1 MAILLSTDDK
11 VPHRKYIL
19 GTTPVVIGRH
29 PECEVHVDDGSVSR
43 RHARIV
49 YADGNYFVEDMESR
63 NGTFLNDQQVMQRTK
78 LYDDSEIRVCDTI
91 LVFRLNDQ
99 ATATARPTA
108 KTAGR
113 DLNLTQ
119 HSSILLAD
127 DIDSSHSQVKSRI
140 EAPSHHSQ
148 GLNRVSAEN
157 KLAALTKITYA
168 LSETVERDEVLNR
181 ILDFLFDLFVEA
193 DRGFIILK
201 TDDGRLQPLGFK
213 TRRSGDDEQVR
224 ISRTIVNQVM
234 ESKTA
239 IISSDAAADD
249 RFEMA
254 QSIVDF
260 KVRIRS
266 IMCAPL
272 INSQDVSIG
281 VIQLDTLK
289 QSVAFKEEDLE
300 TLVTVALQASLAI
313 QKADLFEDVK
323 KSADLRMDLSLA
335 HELQQRFLPQRNP
348 ALPEYQFFS
357 YYQPMQQVGGDYYDY
372 LPLGNNQLAII
383 AADVVGHGIAA
394 ALLMAKV
401 SADSRFAL
409 ATSQT
414 AVEAIEKMNNSLSDL
429 NIDRFVTLCLGLLN
443 TETHRLTIVNAG
455 HMPPIL
461 RKADGQISQL
471 AVEEAGLPLGI
482 MEDYPYES
490 VEIQLE
496 PGDLLVMYTDGINEA
511 MNADGEQW
519 TTDAMIQEIKT
530 SQVKTAVSL
539 GEHLREALSRHI
551 GREAP
556 IDDQCLITVGRLAK

>member
-1 MAILLSTDDK
+1 MAILLSTDDS
-11 VPHRKYIL
+11 VPHRRYIL
-19 GTTPVVIGRH
+19 GGNPVLIGRH
-29 PECEVHVDDGSVSR
+29 PECDVLVDDGSISR
-43 RHARIV
+43 KHAKIS
-49 YADGNYFVEDMESR
+49 YADGNYYIEDLDSR

-78 LYDDSEIRVCDTI
+78 LYDDSEIRVCDTV

-99 ATATARPTA
+99 ATSSARPSA
-108 KTAGR
+108 PVIR
-113 DLNLTQ
+113 DSTYVMP
-119 HSSILLAD
+119 SAILLAD
-127 DIDSSHSQVKSRI
+127 DLEGAQAPVQSRI
-140 EAPSHHSQ
+140 EAPVLNSG
-148 GLNRVSAEN
+148 GLKRVSAEN

-168 LSETVERDEVLNR
+168 LSETVERDEVLTK
-181 ILDFLFDLFVEA
+181 ILDFLFELFVEA

-239 IISSDAAADD
+239 IISSDAATDD
-249 RFEMA
+249 RFDTA
-254 QSIVDF
+254 KSIVDF
-260 KVRIRS
+260 QVRIRS

-289 QSVAFKEEDLE
+289 QSVAFSEADLE

-313 QKADLFEDVK
+313 QKADLFRDLK
-323 KSADLRMDLSLA
+323 KTADLKTDLALA

-372 LPLGNNQLAII
+372 LPLGDRQLAII

-409 ATSQT
+409 ATSRS
-414 AVEAIEKMNNSLSDL
+414 AVEAVEKMNNSLSDL
-429 NIDRFVTLCLGLLN
+429 NIDRFVTLCLGLLD
-443 TETHRLTIVNAG
+443 TQTHRLTIVNAG

-461 RKADGQISQL
+461 RKVSGEIVQL
-471 AVEEAGLPLGI
+471 AVNEAGLPLGI

-490 VEIQLE
+490 VEVQLE
-496 PGDLLVMYTDGINEA
+496 PGDILVMYTDGINEA
-511 MNADGEQW
+511 MNAQDEQW
-519 TTDAMIQEIKT
+519 TTESMIQEIKV
-530 SQVKTAVSL
+530 SQLKTPVSL
-539 GEHLREALSRHI
+539 GEHLRESLSRHI
-551 GREAP
+551 GKQAP
-556 IDDQCLITVGRLAK
+556 IDDQCLITVGRLSQ